1 MTAGPGTGEGRIVV
15 GVDGSR
21 HSQQALRWSA
31 HFAGIFGARLEAVTA
46 WEFPP
51 SYGWASVPPEWNP
64 GQDMEK
70 VLDDTVRAVFGD
82 QPPAGSAR
90 PGRPRGAPP
99 APPSGGWGWRS
110 SVRCGSRRPAVLAS

>member
-31 HFAGIFGARLEAVTA
+31 HFAGIFGAQLEAVTA

-82 QPPAGSAR
+82 QPPAGL
-90 PGRPRGAPP
+90 PRAGTAGAAPQKPP
-99 APPSGGWGWRS
+99 DVGGEGDTLGP
-110 SVRCGSRRPAVLAS
+110 CRPAHRGD